1 MSKVRDESVGQWL
14 ETGFLC
20 GSVVLEYA
28 LSNDIIGHPLAVVEL
43 VSEPNY
49 FITGFYLKFQ
59 KRKTHRERERNV
71 S

>member
-1 MSKVRDESVGQWL
+1 MNQWGSSL
-14 ETGFLC
+14 KKGFWA

-28 LSNDIIGHPLAVVEL
+28 LSNEIIGHPLAVVEL
-43 VSEPNY
+43 VSELNY